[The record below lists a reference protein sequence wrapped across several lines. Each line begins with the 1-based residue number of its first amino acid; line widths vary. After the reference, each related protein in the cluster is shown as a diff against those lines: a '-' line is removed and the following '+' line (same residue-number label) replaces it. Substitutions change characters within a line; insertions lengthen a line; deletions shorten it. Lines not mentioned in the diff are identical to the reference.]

1 MSFLGTQELL
11 IILVVALVVV
21 GPKRLPDLAK
31 NLGKGIRNFKN
42 ATAKMRSELNE
53 SGAMDEINKLK
64 ADMKGMADEINPMK
78 PASYQPQA
86 EQPEATAAAAAVAM
100 TESPSAAGPEPEVEK
115 TFATANNDTD
125 AEHKTQQDPLD
136 ELMGIKDA

>member
-1 MSFLGTQELL
+1 MSFFGTQELL
-11 IILVVALVVV
+11 VILVVALVVV

-86 EQPEATAAAAAVAM
+86 EQPDATAAAAVAM
-100 TESPSAAGPEPEVEK
+100 TESPSAAGSEPEVEK
-115 TFATANNDTD
+115 TFATANNNTD

-136 ELMGIKDA
+136 ELMGISKDA